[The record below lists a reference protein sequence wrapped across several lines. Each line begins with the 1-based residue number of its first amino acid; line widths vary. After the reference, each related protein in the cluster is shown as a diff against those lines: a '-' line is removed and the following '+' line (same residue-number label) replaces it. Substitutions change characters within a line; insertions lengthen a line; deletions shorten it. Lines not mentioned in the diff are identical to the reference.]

1 MDYIKQL
8 EQAQAKKVYSHLL
21 QSELE
26 QYFSQAKTK
35 FDLIVSADVF
45 TYFGSLEKLLS
56 GMADS
61 LSAGGRVI
69 FTVSENNLNDDDYFL
84 HSSGRYLHHQNY
96 VGKVL
101 EKAGFEVEKLERAK
115 LRNEGENIVY
125 GYVVSALKK

>member
-1 MDYIKQL
+1 M
-8 EQAQAKKVYSHLL
+8 
-21 QSELE
+21 
-26 QYFSQAKTK
+26 
-35 FDLIVSADVF
+35 IVSADVF

-101 EKAGFEVEKLERAK
+101 EKAGFEVEKLEHAK